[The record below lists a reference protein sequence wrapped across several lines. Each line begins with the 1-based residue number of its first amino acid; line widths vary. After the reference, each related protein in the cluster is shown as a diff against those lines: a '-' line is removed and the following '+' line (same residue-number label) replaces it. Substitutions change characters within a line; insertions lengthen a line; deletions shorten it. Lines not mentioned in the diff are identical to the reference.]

1 MQPPIIKD
9 KTRHPMA
16 IKSSHNWPQRSHI
29 DENDD
34 FQEATSV
41 ENCQKKEKKSAL
53 K

>member
-9 KTRHPMA
+9 KNRHPMA

-34 FQEATSV
+34 FQEATSI